1 MVYTHSFSAENKR
14 FSSHFSSHGYTELQN
29 ENKDKKHGLRMKKL
43 LSTIGIL
50 ATTFATS
57 SFAASHSEEWQKIEQ
72 QADGQTVYFH
82 AWGGSQEINRY
93 LHWARKELK
102 SRYNVTLNHVKVT
115 DISETT
121 TRLIA
126 EKAAGKNSGGSVDMV
141 WINGENFKSMKDN
154 QLLFGP
160 FVEGL
165 PNWQY
170 VDKTLPVDVDFSE
183 PTDGLEA
190 PWGVGQLVFIH
201 DEETLNNPPRSYAE
215 MLSYAKAFPNRLTYP
230 RPPEFHGTSFIK
242 SLLIELSHNDP
253 VLQKPVTEESFKAV
267 TQPLWAYL
275 DEFHKV
281 AWRGGKQFPGGTAES
296 IQLLDDGQIDLAVT
310 FNPNAVF
317 SAQSSGNLAESTKA
331 YAMDAGALSN
341 IHFLAIP
348 WNANANAGAQVVIN
362 FLLSP
367 EAQSRKGDINTWGD
381 PSVLSRQYLTGTAK
395 NTQQFKSIEEPHP
408 SWQAAL
414 EKEWL
419 KRYGN

>member
-1 MVYTHSFSAENKR
+1 MN
-14 FSSHFSSHGYTELQN
+14 
-29 ENKDKKHGLRMKKL
+29 KL

-50 ATTFATS
+50 ATAFTTNTFA
-57 SFAASHSEEWQKIEQ
+57 EDWQSIEK

-93 LHWARKELK
+93 IQWAGKELK

-126 EKAAGKNSGGSVDMV
+126 EKAAGKNTGGSVDMV

-154 QLLFGP
+154 QLLYGP
-160 FVEGL
+160 FVDAL

-201 DEETLNNPPRSYAE
+201 DTENLNNPPHSFAE
-215 MLSYAKAFPNRLTYP
+215 MLSYANAFPNRLTYP

-242 SLLIELSHNDP
+242 ALLIELTDNDP
-253 VLQKPVTEESFKAV
+253 ALQKPVNAETFEQV
-267 TQPLWAYL
+267 TQPLWQYL
-275 DEFHKV
+275 DKFHKV
-281 AWRGGKQFPGGTAES
+281 AWRGGKQFPAGTAETL
-296 IQLLDDGQIDLAVT
+296 QLLDDGQIDLAIT

-317 SAQSSGNLAESTKA
+317 SAQSSGTLAETTKA

-348 WNANANAGAQVVIN
+348 WNANANAGAQVAIN

-367 EAQSRKGDINTWGD
+367 EAQSRKGDINIWGD
-381 PSVLSRQYLTGTAK
+381 PSVLSSEYLTGTAK
-395 NTQQFKSIEEPHP
+395 NTQQFKSINEPHP
-408 SWQAAL
+408 SWQNAL
-414 EKEWL
+414 EQAWL

>member
-1 MVYTHSFSAENKR
+1 
-14 FSSHFSSHGYTELQN
+14 
-29 ENKDKKHGLRMKKL
+29 MKKL
-43 LSTIGIL
+43 LSSIGIL
-50 ATTFATS
+50 ATTFATP
-57 SFAASHSEEWQKIEQ
+57 SFADSSVNSEWQKIEQ
-72 QADGQTVYFH
+72 QADGQSVYFH

-93 LHWARKELK
+93 IQWASRELK

-160 FVEGL
+160 FVEDL
-165 PNWQY
+165 PSWQY
-170 VDKTLPVDVDFSE
+170 VDKSLPIDVDFSE
-183 PTDGLEA
+183 PTEGLEA

-201 DEETLNNPPRSYAE
+201 DEQTLNNPPKSFSE

-242 SLLIELSHNDP
+242 ALLIELSNNAP
-253 VLQKPVTEESFKAV
+253 ELQQPVTDDTFEQV
-267 TQPLWAYL
+267 TQPLWSYL

-281 AWRGGKQFPGGTAES
+281 AWRGGKQFPGGTAETL
-296 IQLLDDGQIDLAVT
+296 QLLDDGQTDLAIT

-348 WNANANAGAQVVIN
+348 WNANASAGAQVAIN

-367 EAQSRKGDINTWGD
+367 EAQSRKGNLNIWGD
-381 PSVLSRQYLTGTAK
+381 PSVLSNQYLTGSAK
-395 NTQQFKSIEEPHP
+395 NTQQFKSIAEPHP

>member
-1 MVYTHSFSAENKR
+1 
-14 FSSHFSSHGYTELQN
+14 
-29 ENKDKKHGLRMKKL
+29 MKKL

-57 SFAASHSEEWQKIEQ
+57 SLAASHSEEWQKIEQ

-183 PTDGLEA
+183 PTNGLEA

-381 PSVLSRQYLTGTAK
+381 PSVLSSQYLKGTAK

>member
-1 MVYTHSFSAENKR
+1 
-14 FSSHFSSHGYTELQN
+14 
-29 ENKDKKHGLRMKKL
+29 MKKL

-57 SFAASHSEEWQKIEQ
+57 SFADSSAASEWQKIEQ

-93 LHWARKELK
+93 IQWAGKELK

-154 QLLFGP
+154 HLLFGP

-165 PNWQY
+165 PSWQY
-170 VDKTLPVDVDFSE
+170 VDKSLPIDVDFSE
-183 PTDGLEA
+183 PTEGLEA

-201 DEETLNNPPRSYAE
+201 DEQTLHNPPRSFAE

-242 SLLIELSHNDP
+242 ALLIELTNNDP
-253 VLQKPVTEESFKAV
+253 ALQKPVTGETFEQI

-281 AWRGGKQFPGGTAES
+281 AWRGGKQFPGGTAETL
-296 IQLLDDGQIDLAVT
+296 QLLDDGQIDLAIT

-348 WNANANAGAQVVIN
+348 WNANASAGAQVAIN

-367 EAQSRKGDINTWGD
+367 EAQSRKGNLNIWGD
-381 PSVLSRQYLTGTAK
+381 PSVLSSQYLTGSAK
-395 NTQQFKSIEEPHP
+395 NTQQFKSIAEPHP
-408 SWQAAL
+408 SWQSAL

>member
-1 MVYTHSFSAENKR
+1 MN
-14 FSSHFSSHGYTELQN
+14 
-29 ENKDKKHGLRMKKL
+29 KL

-50 ATTFATS
+50 ATAFTTNTFA
-57 SFAASHSEEWQKIEQ
+57 EDWQTIEK
-72 QADGQTVYFH
+72 QADGQSVYFH

-93 LHWARKELK
+93 IQWAGKELK

-141 WINGENFKSMKDN
+141 WLNGENFKSMKDN
-154 QLLFGP
+154 QLLYGP
-160 FVEGL
+160 FVDAL

-170 VDKTLPVDVDFSE
+170 VDRTLPVDVDFSE

-201 DEETLNNPPRSYAE
+201 DTENLNNPPHSFAE
-215 MLSYAKAFPNRLTYP
+215 MLSYANAFPNRLTYP

-242 SLLIELSHNDP
+242 ALLIELTNNEP
-253 VLQKPVTEESFKAV
+253 ALQKPVNTETFEQV
-267 TQPLWAYL
+267 TQPLWQYL
-275 DEFHKV
+275 DKFHKV
-281 AWRGGKQFPGGTAES
+281 AWRGGKQFPAGTAETL
-296 IQLLDDGQIDLAVT
+296 QLLDDGQIDLAIT

-317 SAQSSGNLAESTKA
+317 SAQSSGTLAETTKA

-348 WNANANAGAQVVIN
+348 WNANASAGAQVAIN

-367 EAQSRKGDINTWGD
+367 EAQSRKGDINIWGD
-381 PSVLSRQYLTGTAK
+381 PSVLSSSYLTGTAK
-395 NTQQFKSIEEPHP
+395 NTQQFKSISEPHP
-408 SWQAAL
+408 SWQNAL
-414 EKEWL
+414 EQEWL

>member
-1 MVYTHSFSAENKR
+1 MN
-14 FSSHFSSHGYTELQN
+14 
-29 ENKDKKHGLRMKKL
+29 KL

-50 ATTFATS
+50 ATAFATNTFA
-57 SFAASHSEEWQKIEQ
+57 EDWQSIEK

-93 LHWARKELK
+93 IQWAGKELK

-126 EKAAGKNSGGSVDMV
+126 EKAAGKNTGGSVDMV

-154 QLLFGP
+154 QLLYGP
-160 FVEGL
+160 FVDAL

-201 DEETLNNPPRSYAE
+201 DTEKLNNPPHSFAE
-215 MLSYAKAFPNRLTYP
+215 MLSYANAFPNRLTYP

-242 SLLIELSHNDP
+242 ALLIELTNNEP
-253 VLQKPVTEESFKAV
+253 ALQKPVNAETFEQV
-267 TQPLWAYL
+267 TQPLWQYL
-275 DEFHKV
+275 DKFHKV
-281 AWRGGKQFPGGTAES
+281 AWRGGKQFPAGTAETL
-296 IQLLDDGQIDLAVT
+296 QLLDDGQIDLAIT

-317 SAQSSGNLAESTKA
+317 SAQSSGTLAETTKA

-348 WNANANAGAQVVIN
+348 WNANANAGAQVAIN

-367 EAQSRKGDINTWGD
+367 EAQSRKGDINIWGD
-381 PSVLSRQYLTGTAK
+381 PSVLSSEYLTGSAK
-395 NTQQFKSIEEPHP
+395 NTQQFKSINEPHP
-408 SWQAAL
+408 SWQNAL
-414 EKEWL
+414 EQAWL

>member
-1 MVYTHSFSAENKR
+1 MN
-14 FSSHFSSHGYTELQN
+14 
-29 ENKDKKHGLRMKKL
+29 KL

-50 ATTFATS
+50 ATAFATNTFA
-57 SFAASHSEEWQKIEQ
+57 EDWQSIEK

-93 LHWARKELK
+93 IQWAGKELK

-126 EKAAGKNSGGSVDMV
+126 EKAAGKNTGGSVDMV

-154 QLLFGP
+154 QLLYGP
-160 FVEGL
+160 FVDAL

-201 DEETLNNPPRSYAE
+201 DTENLNNPPHSFAE
-215 MLSYAKAFPNRLTYP
+215 MLSYANAFPNRLTYP
-230 RPPEFHGTSFIK
+230 RPPEFHGTSYIK
-242 SLLIELSHNDP
+242 ALLIELTNNDP
-253 VLQKPVTEESFKAV
+253 ALQKPVNVETFEQV
-267 TQPLWAYL
+267 TQPLWQYL
-275 DEFHKV
+275 DKFHKV
-281 AWRGGKQFPGGTAES
+281 AWRGGKQFPAGTAETL
-296 IQLLDDGQIDLAVT
+296 QLLDDGQIDLAIT

-317 SAQSSGNLAESTKA
+317 SAQSSGTLAETTKA

-348 WNANANAGAQVVIN
+348 WNANANAGAQVTIN

-367 EAQSRKGDINTWGD
+367 EAQSRKGDINIWGD
-381 PSVLSRQYLTGTAK
+381 PSVLSSEYLTGTAK
-395 NTQQFKSIEEPHP
+395 NTQQFKSINEPHP
-408 SWQAAL
+408 SWQNAL
-414 EKEWL
+414 EQAWL

>member
-1 MVYTHSFSAENKR
+1 MN
-14 FSSHFSSHGYTELQN
+14 
-29 ENKDKKHGLRMKKL
+29 KL

-50 ATTFATS
+50 ATAFATNTFA
-57 SFAASHSEEWQKIEQ
+57 EDWQSIEK

-93 LHWARKELK
+93 IQWASKELK

-126 EKAAGKNSGGSVDMV
+126 EKAAGKNTGGSVDMV

-154 QLLFGP
+154 QLLYGP
-160 FVEGL
+160 FVDAL

-201 DEETLNNPPRSYAE
+201 DTENLNNPPHSFAE
-215 MLSYAKAFPNRLTYP
+215 MLSYANAFPNRLTYP
-230 RPPEFHGTSFIK
+230 RPPEFHGTSYIK
-242 SLLIELSHNDP
+242 ALLIELTNNDP
-253 VLQKPVTEESFKAV
+253 ALQKPVNAETFEQV
-267 TQPLWAYL
+267 TQPLWQYL
-275 DEFHKV
+275 DKFHKV
-281 AWRGGKQFPGGTAES
+281 AWRGGKQFPAGTAETL
-296 IQLLDDGQIDLAVT
+296 QLLDDGQIDLAIT

-317 SAQSSGNLAESTKA
+317 SAQSSGTLAETTKA

-348 WNANANAGAQVVIN
+348 WNANANAGAQVAIN

-367 EAQSRKGDINTWGD
+367 EAQSRKGDINIWGD
-381 PSVLSRQYLTGTAK
+381 PSVLSSEYLTGTTK
-395 NTQQFKSIEEPHP
+395 NTQQFKSINEPHP
-408 SWQAAL
+408 SWQNAL
-414 EKEWL
+414 EQAWL

>member
-1 MVYTHSFSAENKR
+1 
-14 FSSHFSSHGYTELQN
+14 
-29 ENKDKKHGLRMKKL
+29 MKKL

-57 SFAASHSEEWQKIEQ
+57 SYATSHSEEWQKIEQ

-93 LHWARKELK
+93 IQWAGKELK

-160 FVEGL
+160 FVDGL
-165 PNWQY
+165 PSWRY

-190 PWGVGQLVFIH
+190 PWGVGQLVFIY
-201 DEETLNNPPRSYAE
+201 DEETLNNPPSSYAE

-242 SLLIELSHNDP
+242 SLLIELSNNDP
-253 VLQKPVTEESFKAV
+253 ALQKPVTDEAFKTV

-275 DEFHKV
+275 DEFHTV
-281 AWRGGKQFPGGTAES
+281 AWRGGKQFPGGTAETV
-296 IQLLDDGQIDLAVT
+296 QLLDDGQIDLAIT

-348 WNANANAGAQVVIN
+348 WNANASAGAQVAIN

-367 EAQSRKGDINTWGD
+367 EAQSRKGDINIWGD
-381 PSVLSRQYLTGTAK
+381 PSVLSSQYLTGTAK
-395 NTQQFKSIEEPHP
+395 NTQQFKSIAEPHP

>member
-1 MVYTHSFSAENKR
+1 
-14 FSSHFSSHGYTELQN
+14 
-29 ENKDKKHGLRMKKL
+29 MKKL

-57 SFAASHSEEWQKIEQ
+57 SFADSSAASEWQKIEQ

-253 VLQKPVTEESFKAV
+253 VLQKPVTGDSFKTV

-281 AWRGGKQFPGGTAES
+281 AWRGGKQFPGGTAETL
-296 IQLLDDGQIDLAVT
+296 QLLDDGQIDLAIT

-348 WNANANAGAQVVIN
+348 WNANAGAGAQVAIN

-367 EAQSRKGDINTWGD
+367 EAQSRKGNLNIWGD
-381 PSVLSRQYLTGTAK
+381 PSVLSSQYLTGSAK
-395 NTQQFKSIEEPHP
+395 NTQQFKSIAEPHP
-408 SWQAAL
+408 SWQSAL

>member
-1 MVYTHSFSAENKR
+1 MN
-14 FSSHFSSHGYTELQN
+14 
-29 ENKDKKHGLRMKKL
+29 KL

-50 ATTFATS
+50 ATTFSVNTVA
-57 SFAASHSEEWQKIEQ
+57 EDWQTIEK
-72 QADGQTVYFH
+72 QADGQSVYFH

-93 LHWARKELK
+93 IQWAGQELK
-102 SRYNVTLNHVKVT
+102 TRYNVTLNHVKVT

-126 EKAAGKNSGGSVDMV
+126 EKAAGKNTEGSVDMV

-165 PNWQY
+165 PTWQY
-170 VDKTLPVDVDFSE
+170 IDKTLPVDADFSE

-201 DEETLNNPPRSYAE
+201 DTENLNNPPHSFSE

-230 RPPEFHGTSFIK
+230 RPPEFHGTSFLK
-242 SLLIELSHNDP
+242 ALLIELTNNNAA
-253 VLQKPVTEESFKAV
+253 LKQAVTPESFEQV
-267 TQPLWAYL
+267 TQPLWHYL

-281 AWRGGKQFPGGTAES
+281 AWRGGKQFPAGTAETL
-296 IQLLDDGQIDLAVT
+296 QLLDDGQIDLAIT

-317 SAQSSGNLAESTKA
+317 SAQSSGTLAETTKA

-348 WNANANAGAQVVIN
+348 WNANASAGAQVAIN

-367 EAQSRKGDINTWGD
+367 EAQSRKGDINIWGD

-395 NTQQFKSIEEPHP
+395 NTQQFKSIDEPHP
-408 SWQAAL
+408 SWQNAL

-419 KRYGN
+419 KRYGD